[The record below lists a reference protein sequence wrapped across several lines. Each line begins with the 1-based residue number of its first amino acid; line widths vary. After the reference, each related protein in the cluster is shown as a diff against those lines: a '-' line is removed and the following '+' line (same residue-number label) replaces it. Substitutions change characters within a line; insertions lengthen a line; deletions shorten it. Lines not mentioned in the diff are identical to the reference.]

1 MLRRLPWI
9 VAATALAVAALA
21 GPASGAGAGA
31 GTLLRLD
38 GIGPLK
44 LGMTQ
49 AAAVRTGW
57 LAGRTTGCPLGGPPL
72 PIGYRFTGARAP
84 KGIRGTAEFTNGRLS
99 NLSFSRG
106 VHTATGVT
114 VGRTPI
120 ADMVAGYRGAGL
132 RASSRYDAIF
142 AGTFV
147 TVRRGRRDVIGG
159 FGEHRVVTLLAVR
172 GVQVCE

>member
-1 MLRRLPWI
+1 MRRLGSVI
-9 VAATALAVAALA
+9 AATALAAAALA
-21 GPASGAGAGA
+21 VPASGAGAGA
-31 GTLLRLD
+31 TTLLRLD

-57 LAGRTTGCPLGGPPL
+57 LGGRSTGCPLGGPPL
-72 PIGYRFTGARAP
+72 PISYRFIGTRAP
-84 KGIRGTAEFTNGRLS
+84 NGIRGTAEFTNGRLS
-99 NLSFSRG
+99 NLAFTRG

-114 VGRTPI
+114 VGSTPI
-120 ADMVAGYRGAGL
+120 ANMVAGYRGAGL
-132 RASSRYDAIF
+132 RASSRYDATF

-159 FGEHRVVTLLAVR
+159 FGEHRVVTLLALRV
-172 GVQVCE
+172 VQVCE